1 MYKIKED
8 IVAIAPGVT
17 IKDELE
23 FLGMT
28 QSEFSE
34 RMGFSEKHISK
45 MINGEAVITPETAIK
60 LEMVL
65 GITSSFWNNLE
76 SEYREQLFK
85 IEELENL
92 VEEIEYIN
100 NFPVRE
106 ILKKGWITLQKKY
119 SDSDLVIAFRKYF
132 GVANMKSLENIEKQV
147 LNLDYKRNDEKE
159 FCPFSMLTWI
169 KQGEVL
175 FRAMEIEM
183 FNEALLKQNTEKLK
197 KLSQKNSENTVIE
210 IKNIL
215 KDCGVGLILL
225 DHLPKTYVSGVTKW
239 MGDKAMVIISSK
251 GKKIDVFWFNLFH
264 ELGHILKHG
273 KKKIYINDELE
284 IGNEVQEKEADE
296 FSKNSLISLKEYRKI
311 VQNISELNLTEE
323 YLLKKS
329 SELEIHPS
337 IIVGRL
343 QYDKLIPYNS
353 KFSKLRENMRG
364 I

>member
-17 IKDELE
+17 IKDELD

-34 RMGFSEKHISK
+34 RMAFSEKHISK
-45 MINGEAVITPETAIK
+45 IINGEAVITPETAIK

-65 GITSSFWNNLE
+65 GISSSFWNNLE

-92 VEEIEYIN
+92 TEEIDYIT
-100 NFPVRE
+100 NFPVKE

-119 SDSDLVIAFRKYF
+119 LDSELVIAFRKYF
-132 GVANMKSLENIEKQV
+132 GVANMKSLENVEKQV
-147 LNLDYKRNDEKE
+147 LSLSYRRNDEKE

-169 KQGEVL
+169 KQGEVQ
-175 FRAMEIEM
+175 FRDIEIDS
-183 FNEALLKQNTEKLK
+183 FNESLLKKNIVRLR
-197 KLSQKNSENTVIE
+197 KLSQNNNENIIIEVKNM
-210 IKNIL
+210 L
-215 KDCGVGLILL
+215 KECGVGLILL

-239 MGDKAMVIISSK
+239 MGDKVMVIISSK
-251 GKKIDVFWFNLFH
+251 GKKLDIFWFNLFH

-284 IGNEVQEKEADE
+284 IGNESQEKEADE
-296 FSKNSLISLKEYRKI
+296 FSKNSLIPLKEYKKI
-311 VQNISELNLTEE
+311 IQNMREINLSEE
-323 YLLKKS
+323 YLLKIS

-343 QYDKLIPYNS
+343 QHD
-353 KFSKLRENMRG
+353 
-364 I
+364 

>member
-23 FLGMT
+23 FLSMT
-28 QSEFSE
+28 QAEFSE

-45 MINGEAVITPETAIK
+45 IINGEAVITPETAVK

-65 GITSSFWNNLE
+65 GISSSFWNNLE

-85 IEELENL
+85 IEELERL
-92 VEEIEYIN
+92 AQEIQYIN
-100 NFPVRE
+100 KFPMKEV
-106 ILKKGWITLQKKY
+106 LKKGWIKLQKNY

-132 GVANMKSLENIEKQV
+132 GVANMQALQNVEREV
-147 LNLDYKRNDEKE
+147 LNLAYRRNDEKE

-169 KQGEVL
+169 KQGEIL
-175 FRAMEIEM
+175 FRDMDVETFDE
-183 FNEALLKQNTEKLK
+183 NRLKSNLENLK
-197 KLSQKNSENTVIE
+197 KLSQKNSEETIFE

-215 KDCGVGLILL
+215 KNCGVGLVIL

-239 MGDKAMVIISSK
+239 MGDKVMVILSSK
-251 GKKIDVFWFNLFH
+251 GKKIDIFWFNLFH

-284 IGNEVQEKEADE
+284 IGNEAQEKEADE
-296 FSKNSLISLKEYRKI
+296 FSKNFLIPLKEYKKI
-311 VQNISELNLTEE
+311 LQDAEGSKLTEE
-323 YLLKKS
+323 FFLKKAK
-329 SELEIHPS
+329 ELEVHPS
-337 IIVGRL
+337 ILVGRL
-343 QYDKLIPYNS
+343 QYDKILSYNS
-353 KFSKLRENMRG
+353 KFSKLRENMSG